1 MATYTPNY
9 NLAKPEMT
17 DPTENFLSDFGANMD
32 IIDQNLGGGGGS
44 GNVDDVQ
51 VNGVSVLDPQ
61 THVAE
66 ITSYKEV
73 TQAQY
78 DDLPSS
84 KLTDGIAYFIKD
96 GGGGS
101 GSGGSFLLMIT
112 AETGLTVTATKDGT
126 TLTATEVS
134 TGVYEVEVTSAGTW
148 TLSDG
153 TNTETVDV
161 GIYTATLSSVPEG
174 STVLPTDDIQI
185 WLACARIN
193 DKSYTTLAEVL
204 ADTTTLLALI
214 NSPNAVDY
222 MVRSTTW
229 AKGASVP
236 AMTSDTTPSGVCSA
250 SSVYS
255 GYPAWYAFDDNFS
268 YYWNS
273 ANAGTSDYIQY
284 EFPQKVRV
292 DRFKII
298 IENNSVAGFHN
309 LTLSCGDTESD
320 LVNHG
325 NFTLEASTDL
335 QTFEINADLNA
346 KIFRLTSQAESDKYG
361 CVRLLNFYSIGITD
375 NSTAMSYIGLNNYC
389 ANTLLADSTWCES
402 ICNSEYFESVLNVKV
417 PKMTGT
423 TTPSGEVLFSTE
435 DSTAR
440 AWKAF
445 DEITASDNRWTSLA
459 LPAYIGY
466 DFTEPVSIVFVTMV
480 NRSATAVKS
489 PKNVE
494 LQTSEDKSTWNT
506 TQSYVNTNNAVSA
519 TTKYIAPN
527 STKARYHR
535 WYITS
540 ANDNA
545 TNNNIAELQFYG
557 RKDI

>member
-1 MATYTPNY
+1 MATYTPNF

-51 VNGVSVLDPQ
+51 VNGVSVLNTQ

-148 TLSDG
+148 TISDG

-185 WLACARIN
+185 WLACGERTEE
-193 DKSYTTLAEVL
+193 YTTLSQVL
-204 ADTTTLLALI
+204 GDSVCLSALL
-214 NSPNAVDY
+214 NNNNANDY
-222 MVRSTTW
+222 LVRSTTW
-229 AKGASVP
+229 ASTITA
-236 AMTSDTTPSGVCSA
+236 D
-250 SSVYS
+250 SS
-255 GYPAWYAFDDNFS
+255 
-268 YYWNS
+268 
-273 ANAGTSDYIQY
+273 
-284 EFPQKVRV
+284 
-292 DRFKII
+292 
-298 IENNSVAGFHN
+298 
-309 LTLSCGDTESD
+309 
-320 LVNHG
+320 
-325 NFTLEASTDL
+325 
-335 QTFEINADLNA
+335 
-346 KIFRLTSQAESDKYG
+346 
-361 CVRLLNFYSIGITD
+361 
-375 NSTAMSYIGLNNYC
+375 AMSYIGLNNYC
-389 ANTLLADSTWCES
+389 SNTLLSDTTWRTA
-402 ICNSEYFESVLNVKV
+402 ICNSTYFESVLNVKV
-417 PKMTGT
+417 PTMTSN
-423 TTPSGEVLFSTE
+423 TTPEGVASAESTL
-435 DSTAR
+435 SAGYS
-440 AWKAF
+440 AWRAF
-445 DEITASDNRWTSLA
+445 DRTNTPWLSGNGHINSWIAYAFTTEINLCRVDISLQYSSSSLPSSGTIRIQNSSGTNLATDTHSSRNYTKRIILTPSDNNK
-459 LPAYIGY
+459 
-466 DFTEPVSIVFVTMV
+466 D
-480 NRSATAVKS
+480 SAFKVQYAGS
-489 PKNVE
+489 NG
-494 LQTSEDKSTWNT
+494 
-506 TQSYVNTNNAVSA
+506 SYTGADE
-519 TTKYIAPN
+519 I
-527 STKARYHR
+527 
-535 WYITS
+535 
-540 ANDNA
+540 
-545 TNNNIAELQFYG
+545 QFYG